1 MLDDLTGLVS
11 AILCLSIPV
20 VFFVMYYKEKI
31 SSKAADVEL
40 RKTIVESGVDAET
53 AKVIISENA
62 PQRKK
67 HSKFA
72 WIFATLI
79 VGCALVGSGAGS
91 FIGKEIGSGNDSFYL
106 AVVGC
111 GIGLIAA
118 FIATWKMYPKLKN
131 SNIEESPKDEQ

>member
-1 MLDDLTGLVS
+1 MLDDLAALVS

-20 VFFVMYYKEKI
+20 VSLVMYYKEKMN
-31 SSKAADVEL
+31 SKAADVEL
-40 RKTIVESGVDAET
+40 RKTVIESGVDAET

-91 FIGKEIGSGNDSFYL
+91 FIGREIGSGKDSFFL
-106 AVVGC
+106 AVAGC

>member
-1 MLDDLTGLVS
+1 MLDDLAALVS

-20 VFFVMYYKEKI
+20 VSLVMYYKEKMN
-31 SSKAADVEL
+31 SKAADVEL

-79 VGCALVGSGAGS
+79 AGCALVGSGAGS
-91 FIGKEIGSGNDSFYL
+91 FVGREIGSGKDSFFL

-118 FIATWKMYPKLKN
+118 FIITWKMYPKLKN

>member
-1 MLDDLTGLVS
+1 MNEINGLM
-11 AILCLSIPV
+11 AICLSLGFPIV
-20 VFFVMYYKEKI
+20 VITMYYKEKM
-31 SSKAADVEL
+31 SSKTADVEL

-53 AKVIISENA
+53 AKVIISETA
-62 PQRKK
+62 RQRKK
-67 HSKFA
+67 NGKFA

-79 VGCALVGSGAGS
+79 AGCALVGLGAGS
-91 FIGKEIGSGNDSFYL
+91 FIGRSIGSGKDSFYL

-131 SNIEESPKDEQ
+131 SNIEESQKDEQ

>member
-67 HSKFA
+67 HGKFA

-79 VGCALVGSGAGS
+79 AGCALVGSGAGS
-91 FIGKEIGSGNDSFYL
+91 FIGRSIGSGKDSFYL

>member
-1 MLDDLTGLVS
+1 
-11 AILCLSIPV
+11 
-20 VFFVMYYKEKI
+20 MYYKEKM

-40 RKTIVESGVDAET
+40 RKTVIESGVDAET

-91 FIGKEIGSGNDSFYL
+91 FIGREIGSGKDSFFL
-106 AVVGC
+106 AVAGC

>member
-1 MLDDLTGLVS
+1 MLDDLAALVS

-20 VFFVMYYKEKI
+20 VSLVMYYKEKMN
-31 SSKAADVEL
+31 SKAADVEL

-79 VGCALVGSGAGS
+79 AGCALVGSGAGS
-91 FIGKEIGSGNDSFYL
+91 FIGREIGSGKDSFFL

-118 FIATWKMYPKLKN
+118 FITTWKMYPKLKN

>member
-79 VGCALVGSGAGS
+79 VGCALVGLGAGS
-91 FIGKEIGSGNDSFYL
+91 YIGREIGSSKDSFFL

-131 SNIEESPKDEQ
+131 SNIEESSKDEQ

>member
-20 VFFVMYYKEKI
+20 VFFVMYYKEKMN
-31 SSKAADVEL
+31 SKAADVEL

>member
-1 MLDDLTGLVS
+1 MLDEITGLMAVF
-11 AILCLSIPV
+11 LCLGTPV
-20 VFFVMYYKEKI
+20 VVMMMYYKEKM
-31 SSKAADVEL
+31 SSKAADMEL
-40 RKTIVESGVDAET
+40 RKTVIESGVDAET

-91 FIGKEIGSGNDSFYL
+91 FIGREIGSGKDSFFL
-106 AVVGC
+106 AVAGC

-118 FIATWKMYPKLKN
+118 FVATWKMYPKLKN

>member
-1 MLDDLTGLVS
+1 MLDEITGLMAVF
-11 AILCLSIPV
+11 LCLGTPV
-20 VFFVMYYKEKI
+20 VVMMMYYKEKM

-40 RKTIVESGVDAET
+40 RKTVIESGVDAET

-79 VGCALVGSGAGS
+79 VGCALVGSGVGS
-91 FIGKEIGSGNDSFYL
+91 FIGSGKDSFFL
-106 AVVGC
+106 AVAGC

>member
-79 VGCALVGSGAGS
+79 VGCALVGTGAGS
-91 FIGKEIGSGNDSFYL
+91 FIGREIGSGKDSFFL

>member
-1 MLDDLTGLVS
+1 MLDDLAALVS

-20 VFFVMYYKEKI
+20 VSLVMYYKEKMN
-31 SSKAADVEL
+31 SKAADVEL

-91 FIGKEIGSGNDSFYL
+91 FIGREIGSGKDSFFL
-106 AVVGC
+106 AVAGC

>member
-79 VGCALVGSGAGS
+79 VGCALVGTGAGS
-91 FIGKEIGSGNDSFYL
+91 FIGREIGSSKDSFFL

>member
-72 WIFATLI
+72 WIFVTLI
-79 VGCALVGSGAGS
+79 VGCALVGTGAGS
-91 FIGKEIGSGNDSFYL
+91 YIGREIGSSKDSFFL

>member
-79 VGCALVGSGAGS
+79 VGCALVGTGAGS
-91 FIGKEIGSGNDSFYL
+91 YIGREIGSSKDSFFL